1 MKNQSLACSR
11 KAAKN
16 LSVAIL
22 VIASSFSFSLPSFAE
37 SLKELSL
44 ETNDFAVKVYRQGQN
59 NQLNI
64 NIWDIKNKSSVANA
78 QEIKKAEITVTKE
91 VIQKEEDQGIAKI
104 WLTPLANSLFVFL
117 LVVFLAVFI

>member
-1 MKNQSLACSR
+1 
-11 KAAKN
+11 
-16 LSVAIL
+16 
-22 VIASSFSFSLPSFAE
+22 LPSFAE

-44 ETNDFAVKVYRQGQN
+44 ETNDFAVKVYRQGLN